1 MHLKERFHEKK
12 MQDVYCISDVFFGT
26 VGQIKAEENIMI
38 KNIARDN
45 TLFALDLYNQLKMTD
60 ANLFF
65 SPFSIFTALAMTWA
79 GARENTAVQ
88 MAETLHFTEKP
99 AQFHRAIR
107 DLISQLNAVQKETD
121 VELRVANAI
130 WVQKGYQFLNEFFRI
145 VQQYYRADLMQVD
158 FSSAAESARQAINAW
173 VEQQTNEKIKDL
185 LPPKVL
191 NALTRLVLV
200 NAIYFKGFWDN
211 QFKSRDTREMEFW
224 LLTEAAVKVPM
235 MHQEHQFGYWENEW
249 LQIMEM
255 PYKEESLSLIVL
267 LPKEKTGITDLEQ
280 KLNFENMTAW
290 QSRLRKRKVIVFFPK
305 FKIESQFSLGQTLA
319 SMGMPDAFDPERADF
334 SAMVGQ
340 KELYISA
347 VIHKAFLEVNEEGS
361 EAAATTGVVVSVT
374 SIAQSPPIFKAD
386 HPFVFFIRD
395 NKSQSILFLG
405 RVLNPA

>member
-1 MHLKERFHEKK
+1 MRKK
-12 MQDVYCISDVFFGT
+12 CKTYIVLVMFFFGT

-60 ANLFF
+60 GNLFF

-99 AQFHRAIR
+99 AQFHRAIG

-121 VELRVANAI
+121 VELSIANAI
-130 WVQKGYQFLNEFFRI
+130 WAQKGYQFLDEFFRI
-145 VQQYYRADLMQVD
+145 VQQSYQADLKQVD

-224 LLTEAAVKVPM
+224 LLTEVAVKVPM
-235 MHQEHQFGYWENEW
+235 MHQEHQFGYWENDW

-280 KLNFENMTAW
+280 KLNFENMMAW

-305 FKIESQFSLGQTLA
+305 FKIESQFSLAQTLA
-319 SMGMPDAFDPERADF
+319 LMGMPDAFDPELADF

-361 EAAATTGVVVSVT
+361 EAAAATGVVVGVT
-374 SIAQSPPIFKAD
+374 SIAPSPPIFKAD

>member
-1 MHLKERFHEKK
+1 MRKK
-12 MQDVYCISDVFFGT
+12 CKTYIVLVMFFFGT

-60 ANLFF
+60 GNLFF

-99 AQFHRAIR
+99 AQFHRAIG

-121 VELRVANAI
+121 VELSIANAI
-130 WVQKGYQFLNEFFRI
+130 WAQKGYQFLDEFFRI
-145 VQQYYRADLMQVD
+145 VQQSYQADLKQVD
-158 FSSAAESARQAINAW
+158 FSSAAESARQAINTW

-224 LLTEAAVKVPM
+224 LLTEVAVKMPM
-235 MHQEHQFGYWENEW
+235 MHQEHQFGYWENDW
-249 LQIMEM
+249 LQIIEM

-280 KLNFENMTAW
+280 KLNFENMMAW

-319 SMGMPDAFDPERADF
+319 LMGMPDAFDPELADF

-361 EAAATTGVVVSVT
+361 EAAAATGVVVSVT
-374 SIAQSPPIFKAD
+374 SIAPSPPIFKAD

>member
-1 MHLKERFHEKK
+1 MRKK
-12 MQDVYCISDVFFGT
+12 CKTYIVLVMFFFGT
-26 VGQIKAEENIMI
+26 FGQIKAEENIMI

-60 ANLFF
+60 GNLFF

-99 AQFHRAIR
+99 AQFHRAIG

-121 VELRVANAI
+121 VELSIANAI
-130 WVQKGYQFLNEFFRI
+130 WAQKGYQFLDEFFRM
-145 VQQYYRADLMQVD
+145 VQQSYQADLKQVD
-158 FSSAAESARQAINAW
+158 FSSADESARQAINAW
-173 VEQQTNEKIKDL
+173 VGQQTNEKIKDL

-224 LLTEAAVKVPM
+224 LLTEVAVKVPM
-235 MHQEHQFGYWENEW
+235 MHQEHQFGYWENDW

-280 KLNFENMTAW
+280 KLNFENMMAW

-319 SMGMPDAFDPERADF
+319 LMGMPDAFDPELADF

-361 EAAATTGVVVSVT
+361 EAAAATGVVVGVT
-374 SIAQSPPIFKAD
+374 SIAPSPPIFKAD

-395 NKSQSILFLG
+395 NKSNSILFLG

>member
-1 MHLKERFHEKK
+1 MRKK
-12 MQDVYCISDVFFGT
+12 CKTYIVLAMFFFGT
-26 VGQIKAEENIMI
+26 VGQIRAEENIMI

-60 ANLFF
+60 GNLFF

-79 GARENTAVQ
+79 GASENTAVQ

-99 AQFHRAIR
+99 AQFHRAIG
-107 DLISQLNAVQKETD
+107 DLISQLNGVQKETD
-121 VELRVANAI
+121 VELSIANAI
-130 WVQKGYQFLNEFFRI
+130 WAQKGYQFLDEFFRI
-145 VQQYYRADLMQVD
+145 VQQSYQADLKQVD

-224 LLTEAAVKVPM
+224 LLTEVAVKVPM
-235 MHQEHQFGYWENEW
+235 MHQEHQFGYWENDW

-280 KLNFENMTAW
+280 KLNFENMMAW

-305 FKIESQFSLGQTLA
+305 FKIESQFSLAQTLA
-319 SMGMPDAFDPERADF
+319 LMGMPDAFDPELADF

-361 EAAATTGVVVSVT
+361 EAAAATGVVVGVT
-374 SIAQSPPIFKAD
+374 SIAPSPPIFKAD

>member
-1 MHLKERFHEKK
+1 MRKK
-12 MQDVYCISDVFFGT
+12 CKTYIVLVMFFFGT

-45 TLFALDLYNQLKMTD
+45 TLFTLDLYNQLKMTD
-60 ANLFF
+60 DNLFF

-99 AQFHRAIR
+99 AQFHRAIG

-121 VELRVANAI
+121 VELSIANAI
-130 WVQKGYQFLNEFFRI
+130 WAQKGYQFLDEFFRI
-145 VQQYYRADLMQVD
+145 VQQSYQADLKQVD
-158 FSSAAESARQAINAW
+158 FSSAAESARQAINTW

-224 LLTEAAVKVPM
+224 LLTEVAVKMPM
-235 MHQEHQFGYWENEW
+235 MHQEHQFGYWENDW
-249 LQIMEM
+249 LQIIEM

-280 KLNFENMTAW
+280 KLNFENMMAW

-319 SMGMPDAFDPERADF
+319 LMGMPDAFDPELADF

-347 VIHKAFLEVNEEGS
+347 VIHKSFLEVNEEGS
-361 EAAATTGVVVSVT
+361 EAAAATGVVVSVT
-374 SIAQSPPIFKAD
+374 SIAPSPPIFKAD

>member
-1 MHLKERFHEKK
+1 MRKK
-12 MQDVYCISDVFFGT
+12 CKTYIVLVVFFFGT

-60 ANLFF
+60 GNLFF

-99 AQFHRAIR
+99 AQFHRAIG

-121 VELRVANAI
+121 VELSIANAI
-130 WVQKGYQFLNEFFRI
+130 WAQKGYQFLDEFFRI
-145 VQQYYRADLMQVD
+145 VQQSYQADLKQVD

-224 LLTEAAVKVPM
+224 LLTEDAVKVPM
-235 MHQEHQFGYWENEW
+235 MHQEHQFGYWENDW
-249 LQIMEM
+249 LQIIEM

-280 KLNFENMTAW
+280 KLNFENMMAW

-319 SMGMPDAFDPERADF
+319 LMGMPDAFDPELADF

-361 EAAATTGVVVSVT
+361 EAAAATGVVVSVT
-374 SIAQSPPIFKAD
+374 SIAPSPPIFKAD

-405 RVLNPA
+405 RVLNPT

>member
-1 MHLKERFHEKK
+1 MRKK
-12 MQDVYCISDVFFGT
+12 CKTYIVLVMFFFGT

-45 TLFALDLYNQLKMTD
+45 TLFTLDLYNQLKMTD
-60 ANLFF
+60 GNLFF

-99 AQFHRAIR
+99 AQFHRAIG

-121 VELRVANAI
+121 VELSIANAI
-130 WVQKGYQFLNEFFRI
+130 WAQKGYQFLDEFFRI
-145 VQQYYRADLMQVD
+145 VQQSYQADLKQVD

-224 LLTEAAVKVPM
+224 LLTEVAVKVPM
-235 MHQEHQFGYWENEW
+235 MHQEHQFGYWENDW
-249 LQIMEM
+249 LQIIEM

-280 KLNFENMTAW
+280 KLNFENMMAW

-319 SMGMPDAFDPERADF
+319 LMGMPDAFDPELADF

-361 EAAATTGVVVSVT
+361 EAAAATGVVVGVT
-374 SIAQSPPIFKAD
+374 SIAPSPPIFKAD

>member
-1 MHLKERFHEKK
+1 MRKK
-12 MQDVYCISDVFFGT
+12 CKTYIVLVMFFFGT

-45 TLFALDLYNQLKMTD
+45 TLFTLDLYNQLKMTD
-60 ANLFF
+60 GNLFF

-99 AQFHRAIR
+99 AKFNRVIG

-121 VELRVANAI
+121 VELSIANAI
-130 WVQKGYQFLNEFFRI
+130 WAQKGYQFLDEFFRI
-145 VQQYYRADLMQVD
+145 VQQSYQADLKQVD

-224 LLTEAAVKVPM
+224 LLTEVAVKVPM
-235 MHQEHQFGYWENEW
+235 MHQEHQFGYWENDW
-249 LQIMEM
+249 LQIIEM

-280 KLNFENMTAW
+280 KLNFENMMAW

-319 SMGMPDAFDPERADF
+319 LMGMPDAFDPELADF

-361 EAAATTGVVVSVT
+361 EAAAATGVVVSVT
-374 SIAQSPPIFKAD
+374 SIAPSPPIFKAD

>member
-1 MHLKERFHEKK
+1 MRKK
-12 MQDVYCISDVFFGT
+12 CKTYIVLVMFFFGT

-45 TLFALDLYNQLKMTD
+45 TLFTLDLYNQLKKTD
-60 ANLFF
+60 GNLFF

-99 AQFHRAIR
+99 AQFHRAIG

-121 VELRVANAI
+121 VELSIANAI
-130 WVQKGYQFLNEFFRI
+130 WAQKGYQFLDEFFRI
-145 VQQYYRADLMQVD
+145 VQQSYQADLKQVD

-224 LLTEAAVKVPM
+224 LLTEVAVKVPM
-235 MHQEHQFGYWENEW
+235 MHQEHQFGYWENDW
-249 LQIMEM
+249 LQIIEM
-255 PYKEESLSLIVL
+255 PYTEESLSLIVL

-280 KLNFENMTAW
+280 KLNFENMMAW

-319 SMGMPDAFDPERADF
+319 LMGMPDAFDPELADF

-361 EAAATTGVVVSVT
+361 EAAAATGVVVGVT
-374 SIAQSPPIFKAD
+374 SIAPSPPIFKAD

>member
-1 MHLKERFHEKK
+1 VNKVDAAMLDKIYDRNQSPACTGEEVGE
-12 MQDVYCISDVFFGT
+12 QVSGLSD
-26 VGQIKAEENIMI
+26 
-38 KNIARDN
+38 
-45 TLFALDLYNQLKMTD
+45 FAVEMYQVLVQSND
-60 ANLFF
+60 NLFF

-99 AQFHRAIR
+99 AQFHRAIG

-121 VELRVANAI
+121 IELSIANAI
-130 WVQKGYQFLNEFFRI
+130 WAQKGYQFLDEFFRI
-145 VQQYYRADLMQVD
+145 VQQSYQADLKQVD

-224 LLTEAAVKVPM
+224 LLTEVAVKVPM
-235 MHQEHQFGYWENEW
+235 MHQEHQFGYWENDW

-280 KLNFENMTAW
+280 KLNFENMMAW

-319 SMGMPDAFDPERADF
+319 LMGMPDAFEPELADF

-347 VIHKAFLEVNEEGS
+347 VIHKAFLEVNEEGT
-361 EAAATTGVVVSVT
+361 EAAAATGVVVGVT
-374 SIAQSPPIFKAD
+374 SIAPSPPIFKAD

>member
-1 MHLKERFHEKK
+1 MRKK
-12 MQDVYCISDVFFGT
+12 CKTYIVLVMFFFGT

-60 ANLFF
+60 GNLFF

-99 AQFHRAIR
+99 AQFHRAIG

-121 VELRVANAI
+121 VELSIANAI
-130 WVQKGYQFLNEFFRI
+130 WAQKGYQFLDEFFRI
-145 VQQYYRADLMQVD
+145 VQQSYQADLKQVD

-224 LLTEAAVKVPM
+224 LLTEVAVKVPM
-235 MHQEHQFGYWENEW
+235 MHQEHQFGYWENDW
-249 LQIMEM
+249 LQIIEM

-280 KLNFENMTAW
+280 KLNFENMMAW

-319 SMGMPDAFDPERADF
+319 LMGMPDAFDPELADF

-361 EAAATTGVVVSVT
+361 EAAAATGVVVSVT
-374 SIAQSPPIFKAD
+374 SIAPSPPIFKAD

>member
-1 MHLKERFHEKK
+1 MRKK
-12 MQDVYCISDVFFGT
+12 CKTYIVFVMFFFGT

-45 TLFALDLYNQLKMTD
+45 TLFTLDLYNQLKMTD
-60 ANLFF
+60 GNLFF

-99 AQFHRAIR
+99 ARFHRVIG

-121 VELRVANAI
+121 VELSIANAI
-130 WVQKGYQFLNEFFRI
+130 WAQKGYQFLDEFFRI
-145 VQQYYRADLMQVD
+145 VQQSYQADLKQVD

-185 LPPKVL
+185 LPSNVL

-224 LLTEAAVKVPM
+224 LLTEVAVKVPM
-235 MHQEHQFGYWENEW
+235 MHQEHQFGYWENDW
-249 LQIMEM
+249 LQIIEM

-280 KLNFENMTAW
+280 KLNFENMMAW

-305 FKIESQFSLGQTLA
+305 FKIESQFSLGQTL
-319 SMGMPDAFDPERADF
+319 SLMGMPDAFDPELADF

-361 EAAATTGVVVSVT
+361 EAAAATGVVVGVT
-374 SIAQSPPIFKAD
+374 SIAPSPPIFKAD

>member
-1 MHLKERFHEKK
+1 MRKK
-12 MQDVYCISDVFFGT
+12 CKTYIVLVMFFFGT

-60 ANLFF
+60 GNLFF

-99 AQFHRAIR
+99 AQFHRAIG
-107 DLISQLNAVQKETD
+107 DLISQLNGVQKETD
-121 VELRVANAI
+121 VELSIANAI
-130 WVQKGYQFLNEFFRI
+130 WAQKGYQFLDEFFRI
-145 VQQYYRADLMQVD
+145 VQQSYQADLKQID

-224 LLTEAAVKVPM
+224 LLTEVAVKVPM
-235 MHQEHQFGYWENEW
+235 MHQEHQFGYWENDW

-280 KLNFENMTAW
+280 KLNFENMMAW

-305 FKIESQFSLGQTLA
+305 FKIESQFSLAQTLA
-319 SMGMPDAFDPERADF
+319 LMGMPDAFDPELADF

-361 EAAATTGVVVSVT
+361 EAAAATGVVVGVT
-374 SIAQSPPIFKAD
+374 SIAPSPPIFKAD